1 MLAKRLYS
9 SHENKNRIDMNKT
22 KKILAVIGLVAI
34 CSGLFFY
41 LGQKMKENNPE
52 EVQKTI
58 SELRVRIKELEA
70 ASDKL
75 KGELRAEEKSNRKL
89 LNRLQRLVGYVTR
102 LKTDLEKYEKTF

>member
-1 MLAKRLYS
+1 
-9 SHENKNRIDMNKT
+9 MNKT
-22 KKILAVIGLVAI
+22 GKFLAILSLVAI
-34 CSGLFFY
+34 CSGLFFI

-52 EVQKTI
+52 EVQRTI
-58 SELRVRIKELEA
+58 NNLRERIKELEA

-102 LKTDLEKYEKTF
+102 LKTDLEKYEKETF